1 MMASNN
7 APEQTALVQLATEVM
22 DSPEL
27 LRQLSDRVYELLS
40 AELRYQRD
48 RTGSPYRRLS

>member
-1 MMASNN
+1 MSTSNQ
-7 APEQTALVQLATEVM
+7 PEQAALVQLATEVM

-27 LRQLSDRVYELLS
+27 LRKLSDRVYALLQ

-48 RTGSPYRRLS
+48 RSGSFYRRRL

>member
-1 MMASNN
+1 MPSSNQ
-7 APEQTALVQLATEVM
+7 PDQDALVQLATEVM

-27 LRQLSDRVYELLS
+27 LRQVSDRVYALLT

-48 RTGSPYRRLS
+48 RAGSPYRRLS